1 MFMIAVV
8 QLRLVRIGTCS
19 WPMRKIFRRVQ
30 KHSIRVMGCRV
41 CQLNLCHNN
50 VLIGDLKSLRIK
62 LLRKAE
68 NSKKKKKKSVNFCL
82 HFCGIAKIEI
92 MLNLCWLFE
101 SLFLSWNS
109 FMLVFSKNI
118 DKIIG
123 WTNNFF
129 LKEDFFFVFKLCKN
143 ESLLWEI
150 YFILIFFS

>member
-1 MFMIAVV
+1 MMSFFLPKFLAGILGETTTSWIHSEFNWPLECMFMIAVV

-68 NSKKKKKKSVNFCL
+68 NSKKKEKIRELLFAFLRNRKNWNY
-82 HFCGIAKIEI
+82 AKP
-92 MLNLCWLFE
+92 L
-101 SLFLSWNS
+101 
-109 FMLVFSKNI
+109 LVI
-118 DKIIG
+118 
-123 WTNNFF
+123 W
-129 LKEDFFFVFKLCKN
+129 KL
-143 ESLLWEI
+143 
-150 YFILIFFS
+150 ILILK